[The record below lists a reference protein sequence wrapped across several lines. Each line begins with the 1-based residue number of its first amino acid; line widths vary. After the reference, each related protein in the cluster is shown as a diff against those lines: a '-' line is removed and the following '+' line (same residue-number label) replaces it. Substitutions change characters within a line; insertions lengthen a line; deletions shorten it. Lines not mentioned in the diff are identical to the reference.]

1 MGSSQFEW
9 DSTKNAMNIAKHG
22 IGFEIAAYVFTD
34 PFNVTIPD
42 ELHSSIEQRWITI
55 GMVNWK
61 VLVFIHT
68 YPTERRD
75 GPIRIISARFASP
88 AEIRYYEGNEYGR
101 GR

>member
-1 MGSSQFEW
+1 MSGPQFEW
-9 DSTKNAMNIAKHG
+9 DSAKNALNIAKHG
-22 IGFEIAAYVFTD
+22 IDFGIAAYVFAD

-61 VLVFIHT
+61 VLVVIHT
-68 YPTERRD
+68 FPTERRD
-75 GPIRIISARFASP
+75 DPIRIISAGFASP